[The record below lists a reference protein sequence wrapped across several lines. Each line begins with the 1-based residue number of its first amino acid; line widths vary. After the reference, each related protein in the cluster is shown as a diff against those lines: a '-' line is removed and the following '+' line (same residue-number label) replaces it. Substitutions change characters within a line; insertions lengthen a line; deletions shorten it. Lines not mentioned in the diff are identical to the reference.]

1 METHS
6 SIPACES
13 HGRRSLAGYSPWGG
27 KELDTTERLHFSLYK
42 VPQVGHLNNRNV
54 TSHGSGGWKP
64 TIKVSVGLV
73 SQVGCKNLLRARA
86 KSWGCQPLSPFG
98 CMSCMETGHLLHI
111 KV

>member
-27 KELDTTERLHFSLYK
+27 KESDTTERLHFSLYK
-42 VPQVGHLNNRNV
+42 VPQMGHLNNRNV
-54 TSHGSGGWKP
+54 TSHSSGGWKP

-73 SQVGCKNLLRARA
+73 SQVGCKNLLCAA
-86 KSWGCQPLSPFG
+86 EESPGGVSHFP
-98 CMSCMETGHLLHI
+98 HLDA
-111 KV
+111 

>member
-27 KELDTTERLHFSLYK
+27 KESDTTERLHFSLYK
-42 VPQVGHLNNRNV
+42 VPQMGHLNNRNV
-54 TSHGSGGWKP
+54 TSHSSGGRKP

-73 SQVGCKNLLRARA
+73 SQVGCKNLLCAA
-86 KSWGCQPLSPFG
+86 EESPG
-98 CMSCMETGHLLHI
+98 GASHSPHLDA
-111 KV
+111 